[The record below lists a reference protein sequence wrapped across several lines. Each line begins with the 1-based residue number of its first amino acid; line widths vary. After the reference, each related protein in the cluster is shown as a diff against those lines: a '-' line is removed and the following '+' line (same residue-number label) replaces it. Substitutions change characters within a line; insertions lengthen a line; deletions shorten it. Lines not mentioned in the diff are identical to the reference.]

1 MMQSMSWTKKDL
13 ITLESLTREEILY
26 LFSVAHSFEAALQ
39 AEPSTLPDYTGK
51 TFVNLF
57 MEPSTRT
64 RVAFEMAAARLKAHV
79 INISS
84 NASSLTKGESLRDTA
99 QNLEALKADAI
110 IMRHSA
116 AGTPHF
122 LSQHLN
128 IPVINAGDGAHEH
141 PTQGLLDAYTL
152 CKHFGND
159 LSGKNITL
167 VGDIL
172 FSRVARSNIWCLQK
186 LGAHITL
193 VGPSTLVPK
202 TFEAFG
208 PRVTHSL
215 EEGLQSADAIML
227 LRIQHERQ
235 TAHHF
240 PSLGEYRNLF
250 GLTEKRKHL
259 LKTGALILHPGPINR
274 GIELDSTLAD
284 SGQSVIL
291 QQVTHGIYVRMAAL
305 HLCLEACKKA

>member
-1 MMQSMSWTKKDL
+1 MSWTKKDL
-13 ITLESLTREEILY
+13 ITLESLTKDEILH
-26 LFSVAHSFEAALQ
+26 LFSVARSFEAALK
-39 AEPSTLPDYTGK
+39 ADPSALPDYTGK
-51 TFVNLF
+51 TFINLF
-57 MEPSTRT
+57 LEPSTRT
-64 RVAFEMAAARLKAHV
+64 RVAFEMAAAKLNAHV
-79 INISS
+79 INISE

-99 QNLEALKADAI
+99 QNLEALQADAI

-116 AGTPHF
+116 PGGAQFVSEQIG
-122 LSQHLN
+122 

-152 CKHFGND
+152 CKHFGDD

-172 FSRVARSNIWCLQK
+172 FSRVARSNIWGLQK
-186 LGAHITL
+186 LGAKVTL

-202 TFEAFG
+202 SFEAFG
-208 PRVTHSL
+208 PRVTHNF
-215 EEGLQSADAIML
+215 EEALPQADAVML

-235 TAHHF
+235 TANHF
-240 PSLGEYRNLF
+240 PSLGEYRALF

-259 LKTGALILHPGPINR
+259 LKEGALILHPGPINR
-274 GIELDSTLAD
+274 GVELDSALAD
-284 SGQSVIL
+284 SPQSVIL